1 MKKTRMD
8 IFLLAGLLIVG
19 LLLAG
24 FVYLPHGG
32 NGSVVE
38 VRIKGKVTATY
49 PLSSNI
55 EKTITTEAGDSNTF
69 CIKDQKVT
77 MTHASCPDQ
86 ICVRTVREMSSR
98 KLQKAPSG
106 RGLAARSADWGELS
120 RRSDVLP
127 AYSHFSHTSGQYPTA
142 ACRPLRTIGWRSSC

>member
-19 LLLAG
+19 LLLAC
-24 FVYLPHGG
+24 FIYLPHGE
-32 NGSVVE
+32 NGS
-38 VRIKGKVTATY
+38 
-49 PLSSNI
+49 

-86 ICVRTVREMSSR
+86 ICVRTKGISKTGESIVCLPHQVVLSITSTQTSPE
-98 KLQKAPSG
+98 LDGISG
-106 RGLAARSADWGELS
+106 
-120 RRSDVLP
+120 
-127 AYSHFSHTSGQYPTA
+127 
-142 ACRPLRTIGWRSSC
+142 

>member
-55 EKTITTEAGDSNTF
+55 ENDHDG
-69 CIKDQKVT
+69 
-77 MTHASCPDQ
+77 
-86 ICVRTVREMSSR
+86 
-98 KLQKAPSG
+98 
-106 RGLAARSADWGELS
+106 S
-120 RRSDVLP
+120 RRFQHIL
-127 AYSHFSHTSGQYPTA
+127 Y
-142 ACRPLRTIGWRSSC
+142 

>member
-24 FVYLPHGG
+24 FVYLPHGE

-38 VRIKGKVTATY
+38 VRVNGKVTATY

-55 EKTITTEAGDSNTF
+55 EKTITTEDGDSNTF
-69 CIKDQKVT
+69 CIKDHKVT

-86 ICVRTVREMSSR
+86 ICVRTKGISKTGESIVCLPHQVVLAITSAQTSPE
-98 KLQKAPSG
+98 LDGISG
-106 RGLAARSADWGELS
+106 
-120 RRSDVLP
+120 
-127 AYSHFSHTSGQYPTA
+127 
-142 ACRPLRTIGWRSSC
+142 

>member
-24 FVYLPHGG
+24 FVYLPHGE

-38 VRIKGKVTATY
+38 VRVNGKVTATY

-55 EKTITTEAGDSNTF
+55 EKTITTKDGDSNTF
-69 CIKDQKVT
+69 CIKDHKVT

-86 ICVRTVREMSSR
+86 ICVRTKGISKTGESIVCLPHQVVLAITSAQTSPE
-98 KLQKAPSG
+98 LDGISG
-106 RGLAARSADWGELS
+106 
-120 RRSDVLP
+120 
-127 AYSHFSHTSGQYPTA
+127 
-142 ACRPLRTIGWRSSC
+142 

>member
-19 LLLAG
+19 LLLAC
-24 FVYLPHGG
+24 FVYLPHGE

-86 ICVRTVREMSSR
+86 ICVRT
-98 KLQKAPSG
+98 KGFQKPAKASYAFPIRLSY
-106 RGLAARSADWGELS
+106 RSPRLRHHLS
-120 RRSDVLP
+120 WTESVDKERR
-127 AYSHFSHTSGQYPTA
+127 H
-142 ACRPLRTIGWRSSC
+142 I

>member
-19 LLLAG
+19 LLLAC
-24 FVYLPHGG
+24 FVYLPHGE

-77 MTHASCPDQ
+77 MTHASCLRPYK
-86 ICVRTVREMSSR
+86 RHFKNRR
-98 KLQKAPSG
+98 KHRMPSPSG
-106 RGLAARSADWGELS
+106 CPIDHLD
-120 RRSDVLP
+120 SDI
-127 AYSHFSHTSGQYPTA
+127 T
-142 ACRPLRTIGWRSSC
+142 

>member
-8 IFLLAGLLIVG
+8 ILFLAGLLILG
-19 LLLAG
+19 LLLAC
-24 FVYLPHGG
+24 FVYLPHGE

-38 VRIKGKVTATY
+38 VRIKGKVTAIY

-86 ICVRTVREMSSR
+86 ICVRTKGISKTGESIVCLPHQVVLSITSTQTSPE
-98 KLQKAPSG
+98 LDGISG
-106 RGLAARSADWGELS
+106 
-120 RRSDVLP
+120 
-127 AYSHFSHTSGQYPTA
+127 
-142 ACRPLRTIGWRSSC
+142 

>member
-8 IFLLAGLLIVG
+8 ILFLAGLLILG

-24 FVYLPHGG
+24 FVYLPHEE

-38 VRIKGKVTATY
+38 VRVKGKVTATY

-55 EKTITTEAGDSNTF
+55 EKTITTEDGDSNTF

-86 ICVRTVREMSSR
+86 ICVRTKGISKTGESIVCLPHQIVLAITSAQTSPE
-98 KLQKAPSG
+98 LDGISG
-106 RGLAARSADWGELS
+106 
-120 RRSDVLP
+120 
-127 AYSHFSHTSGQYPTA
+127 
-142 ACRPLRTIGWRSSC
+142 

>member
-19 LLLAG
+19 LH
-24 FVYLPHGG
+24 LPHGE

-38 VRIKGKVTATY
+38 VRVNGKVTATY

-55 EKTITTEAGDSNTF
+55 EKTITTEDGDSNTF
-69 CIKDQKVT
+69 CIKDHKVT

-86 ICVRTVREMSSR
+86 ICVRTKGISKTGESIVCLPHQVVLAITSAQTSPE
-98 KLQKAPSG
+98 LDGISG
-106 RGLAARSADWGELS
+106 
-120 RRSDVLP
+120 
-127 AYSHFSHTSGQYPTA
+127 
-142 ACRPLRTIGWRSSC
+142 

>member
-24 FVYLPHGG
+24 FVYLPHGE

-38 VRIKGKVTATY
+38 VRVNGKVTATY

-55 EKTITTEAGDSNTF
+55 EKTITTEDGDSNTF
-69 CIKDQKVT
+69 CIKDHKVT

-86 ICVRTVREMSSR
+86 ICVRTKGISKTGESIVCIPHQVVLAITSAQTSPE
-98 KLQKAPSG
+98 LDGISG
-106 RGLAARSADWGELS
+106 
-120 RRSDVLP
+120 
-127 AYSHFSHTSGQYPTA
+127 
-142 ACRPLRTIGWRSSC
+142 